1 MRFAILSDIHG
12 NCVAL
17 DAVLADIEA
26 NVDGN
31 VDEFWDS
38 GRHGGCRRAAAGVM
52 ARLNGLPNTRFVRG
66 NSERY
71 LTTGARPLV
80 TPVEELTTCRCC
92 PPMWVC
98 WNPLPGRPAALAA
111 SGHLPFLL
119 DLPLEQ
125 RLTLPDGSRVL
136 LAHASPGKDDGDGFL
151 PRYSDEE
158 MSERLDG
165 CDAALLF
172 VGHTQLA
179 QNFHLNGVNVVNP
192 GSIGNPLIPSL
203 RATHAVLEADA
214 SGYRVQHRAVD
225 YDRKLAERKAWE
237 VPPSAGG
244 VHQQLSARGSGAP
257 LGRAGRPAVSNQPEQ
272 FRYAYSSIFQDESVV
287 RAYQYRPQY
296 PASTFDLLADLLPA
310 T

>member
-31 VDEFWDS
+31 VDEFWILGDM
-38 GRHGGCRRAAAGVM
+38 AAAGAQPLEVM

-80 TPVEELTTCRCC
+80 TPVEELTDLSL
-92 PPMWVC
+92 
-98 WNPLPGRPAALAA
+98 LPAYVGVLESFAWTAGALAA

-172 VGHTQLA
+172 VGHTHWP

-203 RATHAVLEADA
+203 RATYAVLEADA

-237 VPPSAGG
+237 VRHPQAEFISSF
-244 VHQQLSARGSGAP
+244 LRGD
-257 LGRAGRPAVSNQPEQ
+257 RVRPWGEPE
-272 FRYAYSSIFQDESVV
+272 
-287 RAYQYRPQY
+287 
-296 PASTFDLLADLLPA
+296 DLR
-310 T
+310 